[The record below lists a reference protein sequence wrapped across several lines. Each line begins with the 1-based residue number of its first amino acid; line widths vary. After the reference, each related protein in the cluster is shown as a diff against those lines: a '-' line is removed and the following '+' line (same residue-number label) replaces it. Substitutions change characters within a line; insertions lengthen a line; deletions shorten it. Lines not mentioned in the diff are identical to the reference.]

1 MDLIQKILIVD
12 DKREN
17 LYACEK
23 ILSELD
29 AEIIKATDGDE
40 ALKASLHNDFALAIL
55 DVQMPK
61 MDGYEL
67 AEFMRN
73 DDKTRHLPIIFLSAV
88 YTDESHIFK
97 GYESG
102 AVDFITKPF
111 NPKLLLSKVKVFLS
125 LDQQKRRLE
134 ELVGKI
140 EKTNKQLINEMAERK
155 RAEAELLR
163 SQKLESV
170 GMLAGGIAHDFNNIL
185 TGILGNISLAKMFA
199 NPEDRLFERLV
210 GAEKASLRARDLTQ
224 QLLTFSKGGAPIVKT
239 ASVATLLE
247 DSTNF
252 ALSGSNIL
260 CEFSIPQDLWP
271 ADIDEGQINQVINNL
286 VINAVQAMPEGGK
299 LEVRAENVTLGADRT
314 EQSLPLQ
321 GDKYVK
327 ISIQD
332 QGVGIPEAYIHKIFD
347 PYYTTKK
354 KASGLGL
361 AISYSIIKKHLGY
374 ITAES
379 ELGLGTTFHIFLP
392 ASEKEVPAE
401 KKAAEIPLAGNQRV
415 LVMDDEE
422 MVRDVA
428 GTMLE
433 HIGYEVEVTRNG
445 AEAIASYKQA
455 KGSHAPF
462 AAVILDLTIPG
473 GMGGKEAIKEL
484 IELDPDA
491 KVIVSSG
498 YSTDP
503 VMSKYTEYGFKGVVA
518 KPYEIEQLRQTL
530 NKVIMGTA

>member
-1 MDLIQKILIVD
+1 MQKILIVD
-12 DKREN
+12 DKPEN

-23 ILSELD
+23 ILGEVD
-29 AEIIKATDGDE
+29 AEIIKATDGNE
-40 ALKASLHNDFALAIL
+40 ALKACLHNDFALAIL

-88 YTDESHIFK
+88 CTDESHIFK

-102 AVDFITKPF
+102 AVDFIIKPF
-111 NPKLLLSKVKVFLS
+111 NPKLLLSKVNVFLS
-125 LDQQKRRLE
+125 LDQQKKRLE
-134 ELVGKI
+134 ELVEKI
-140 EKTNKQLINEMAERK
+140 EKTNNQLIKEMADRK

-163 SQKLESV
+163 SQKLESI
-170 GMLAGGIAHDFNNIL
+170 GLLAGGVAHDFNNIL
-185 TGILGNISLAKMFA
+185 TIILGNISLAHMLA
-199 NPEDRLFERLV
+199 DRKDILFKRLDE
-210 GAEKASLRARDLTQ
+210 AEKACLRAKDLTQ
-224 QLLTFSKGGAPIVKT
+224 QLLTFSRGGAPVVRT
-239 ASVATLLE
+239 ASVAKLLE
-247 DSTNF
+247 DSTGF

-286 VINAVQAMPEGGK
+286 VINAVHAIPEGGK
-299 LEVRAENVTLGADRT
+299 IEVRAENVTLGADRT
-314 EQSLPLQ
+314 KQNLPLQ

-327 ISIQD
+327 ISIKD
-332 QGVGIPEAYIHKIFD
+332 HGVGIPEGSIHKIFD

-354 KASGLGL
+354 KGSGLGL

-392 ASEKEVPAE
+392 ASEKQVPAE
-401 KKAAEIPLAGNQRV
+401 LKAAEAHLGGNQRV
-415 LVMDDEE
+415 LIMDDEE

-433 HIGYEVEVTRNG
+433 HIGYVVEFARNG

-455 KGSHAPF
+455 KESHAPF
-462 AAVILDLTIPG
+462 ATVILDLTIPG
-473 GMGGKEAIKEL
+473 GMGGKETIKKL
-484 IELDPDA
+484 IEFDPEA

-503 VMSKYTEYGFKGVVA
+503 VMSKYAEYGFKGVVP
-518 KPYEIEQLRQTL
+518 KPYIIEQLRETL
-530 NKVIMGTA
+530 YKVIMGTE